1 MQIDYNA
8 EDKENEIFSLSFLNL
23 SSDVIFPLGSIRKD
37 RIERSREKYSVDR
50 DKYNFQFVH

>member
-23 SSDVIFPLGSIRKD
+23 SSDVIFPSGSVSKEED
-37 RIERSREKYSVDR
+37 IEIEGVIFCRSR
-50 DKYNFQFVH
+50 QI